1 MKLGYGLL
9 TLWKAELK
17 VECIFMESMMKNN
30 SKNLKCKQN
39 ARNNKDLEGF
49 LKDIRRI
56 FQVFL
61 DNYAEK
67 ILLSQNTFHITN

>member
-1 MKLGYGLL
+1 M
-9 TLWKAELK
+9 
-17 VECIFMESMMKNN
+17 
-30 SKNLKCKQN
+30 KCKQN

-56 FQVFL
+56 FL

-67 ILLSQNTFHITN
+67 VVLPQNFVNISFKRAKTQNLGDFS